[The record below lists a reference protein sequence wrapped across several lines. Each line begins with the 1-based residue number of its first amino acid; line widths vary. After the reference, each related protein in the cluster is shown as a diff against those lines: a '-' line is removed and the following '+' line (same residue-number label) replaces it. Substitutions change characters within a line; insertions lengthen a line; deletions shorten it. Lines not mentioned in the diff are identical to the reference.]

1 MINSSMNEEFAN
13 IIIDLTAKALNKSFI
28 FRVPEN
34 LLGNIK
40 RGDKVVVPFGKGNID
55 REGFVL
61 ELLTLDGLKEKKFYK
76 EDKYFKS
83 KDAIEKLKEVKCKA
97 KGKIAANDI
106 LLKLAIFMCKEYAAP
121 IANCINTVL
130 PVKVEVKK
138 NKRQVDVIEN
148 YETSSN
154 YNKEIILNA
163 NQKKIV
169 DDIIKSSDKGI
180 YEEHLIY
187 GITGSGKTEVYISVI
202 EEILNK
208 GKEVIV
214 LIPEIALTHQTV
226 IRLKEKFKDTIAI
239 IHSRMSKGER
249 YIQYK
254 KCEDGIAKI
263 LVGPRSALFA
273 PFENLGLIVID
284 EIHDNSYKSET
295 TPRFDTLTVARE
307 RCRIQNATLL
317 TLSATPNINLY
328 YEALKQ
334 DKIKLHKLIKRASG
348 ELPEVKLIDMREEV
362 KKGNTSIFSNELIKD
377 IKDRLEK
384 KEQIMLYMNR
394 RGYDTII
401 TCKECGKTLMCP
413 HCDVSL
419 VAHNDGMMKCHYC
432 GYEMQEPLVCPECKS
447 KNLETYG
454 VGTEKLEEM
463 CIDLFPEARVLR
475 MDKDT
480 TKEKNGH
487 DKIIDKF
494 RKGKADI
501 LIGTQMIVKGHDFPN
516 VTLVAVMR
524 ADLSLYREDYKAAE
538 ETFSLIT
545 QCVGRSGRRG
555 KGLSIIEAYDVDS
568 ETLKY
573 AVAQDYEGFYER
585 EIKNREKLNYPPF
598 EKLLIATFSSEL
610 KNVLD
615 EATDKL
621 NLLLCEKNKVGA
633 VILGPTAGNPEKI
646 KDTYIRR
653 IIIKCK
659 NDIAAKQF
667 RNIMIMFLD
676 KFYKNNVVK
685 VVCDI
690 E

>member
-1 MINSSMNEEFAN
+1 MEEKFAN

-28 FRVPEN
+28 FKVPSN
-34 LLGNIK
+34 LVSEIK
-40 RGDKVVVPFGKGNID
+40 RGDKVIVPFGNANIE

-61 ELLTLDGLKEKKFYK
+61 EILTLDALKEKKFYK
-76 EDKYFKS
+76 EDKYFKNEN
-83 KDAIEKLKEVKCKA
+83 AIENLKEIKCKA
-97 KGKIAANDI
+97 KGKIAVSEI

-148 YETSSN
+148 YELSSN
-154 YNKEIILNA
+154 YSTDIILNEE
-163 NQKKIV
+163 QKKIV
-169 DDIIKSSDKGI
+169 NDIIESNKKEKF
-180 YEEHLIY
+180 EEHLIF

-202 EEILNK
+202 EEVLKK

-226 IRLKEKFKDTIAI
+226 IRLKEKFSDTIAI

-295 TPRFDTLTVARE
+295 VPRYDTLKVARE
-307 RCRIQNATLL
+307 RCLLQNATLL
-317 TLSATPNINLY
+317 TLSATPNIGLY
-328 YEALKQ
+328 YEAVNGE
-334 DKIKLHKLIKRASG
+334 KIKLHKLVKRASG
-348 ELPEVKLIDMREEV
+348 DLPTVKLIDMKEEV
-362 KKGNTSIFSNELIKD
+362 KAQNLSIFSRELIKE
-377 IKDRLEK
+377 IKDRLEN
-384 KEQIMLYMNR
+384 KEQIMLFMNK

-401 TCKECGKTLMCP
+401 TCKECGTTLTCP
-413 HCDVSL
+413 HCSVSL

-432 GYEMQEPLVCPECKS
+432 GYEIEEPMLCPTCKS
-447 KNLETYG
+447 KDLEKYG
-454 VGTEKLEEM
+454 MGTEKLEEK
-463 CIDLFPEARVLR
+463 CIELFPGARILR
-475 MDKDT
+475 MDRDT

-494 RKGKADI
+494 RNGKADI

-516 VTLVAVMR
+516 VTLVGILR
-524 ADLSLYREDYKAAE
+524 GDLSLYRENYKASE

-555 KGLSIIEAYDVDS
+555 KGLSIIEAYDVES
-568 ETLKY
+568 LTLKY
-573 AVAQDYEGFYER
+573 AVNQDYESFYNY
-585 EIKNREKLNYPPF
+585 EIKNRKKLDYPPF
-598 EKLLIATFSSEL
+598 SKLLDITFSCEL
-610 KNVLD
+610 KNILD

-621 NLLLCEKNKVGA
+621 KLLLDEKNKVGA
-633 VILGPTAGNPEKI
+633 TILGPTPGNPEKI
-646 KDTYIRR
+646 KDKYIRKM
-653 IIIKCK
+653 IIKC
-659 NDIAAKQF
+659 NNEIAIKQF
-667 RNIMIMFLD
+667 RSLIIMFLD
-676 KFYKNNVVK
+676 RFYKNNIVK
-685 VVCDI
+685 VVFDI